1 MHSNTDF
8 IYGESWTDIIQNVLY
23 IGVCIYMYNWTAIE
37 GRSEIETYLRVSE
50 ANGDR
55 IDMVKLRR
63 FQWYVKSITTMINYI
78 H

>member
-1 MHSNTDF
+1 
-8 IYGESWTDIIQNVLY
+8 
-23 IGVCIYMYNWTAIE
+23 MYNWTAIE
-37 GRSEIETYLRVSE
+37 GRSEIETYLRVFE

-63 FQWYVKSITTMINYI
+63 FQWYVKSMTTMINYI